1 VSGRWRSRAFGLGL
15 AAAAFAAAFACRPDN
30 TLQGSVDALFP
41 LDVSRVDMLRN
52 DDAFQVSYYANRGA
66 DIDLVARL
74 TVYVG
79 DTGID
84 AGTPL
89 LIQGEYLPGHQ
100 RATVVHLT
108 AGEAERVLPAVER
121 GDLLV
126 EQGGGIGQPT
136 RGSFAVLFV
145 QGDAYGSGR
154 TLDGT
159 FAGRP
164 GDAGWMP

>member
-1 VSGRWRSRAFGLGL
+1 MSGRWRGALGLAL

-30 TLQGSVDALFP
+30 TLEGSVDALFP
-41 LDVSRVDMLRN
+41 LSVSQVDMLRN
-52 DDAFQVSYYANRGA
+52 GDAFQVSYYANRGA
-66 DIDLVARL
+66 DIDLVARIS
-74 TVYVG
+74 VYVG

-84 AGTPL
+84 AGVPL
-89 LIQGEYLPGHQ
+89 AIQGEYAPGHQ

-108 AGEAERVLPAVER
+108 AGEAERVLPPVER
-121 GDLLV
+121 GDLMV

-159 FAGRP
+159 FAAVPR
-164 GDAGWMP
+164 DAGWMP